1 MKPSRKLPTHKAQ
14 VRVLTPYVRLDGR
27 KGWTKVLRVRNVP
40 VNPCAR

>member
-1 MKPSRKLPTHKAQ
+1 MKVTVNRPTQTKQ

-27 KGWTKVLRVRNVP
+27 TGWTKVLRNRQVK